1 MKTCIACSMPLS
13 DPKDIGGE
21 ISDGPICVHCVTPD
35 GKVKNCEEVFEGGVQ
50 FFMKVGH
57 LTDRA
62 LAERLTRK
70 NMYSLPY
77 WQKNKG
83 ACLDGDEA
91 SDEEFAAMM
100 AKL

>member
-21 ISDGPICVHCVTPD
+21 ISDGSICVHCATPD
-35 GKVKNCEEVFEGGVQ
+35 GKVKSCEDVFEGGVQ
-50 FFMKVGH
+50 FFMNVMH
-57 LTDRA
+57 LTDRN

-70 NMYSLPY
+70 NMNNLPY

-83 ACLDGDEA
+83 ACLDGDCA
-91 SDEEFAAMM
+91 SDQEFADMM
-100 AKL
+100 SKL